1 MTPPDVGA
9 LFKPPLKD
17 GAGVKAGIRESV
29 KVLCGFYRDH
39 VRLMAVDLVCRV
51 ARSGLQ
57 LLIPV
62 VALKVFQV
70 YLPAGDLSATGR
82 AALVFAALAAMS
94 AAFEWGGT
102 VCGQRLGFRIEAE
115 MRERL
120 FDHVL
125 RLPFAYFDRT
135 KTGEILSRITGDLRQ
150 VGSTA
155 HLMPEALVEIA
166 LMLTGSFAVMFSLNA
181 ALAAWTLLPV
191 PFILV
196 FAAAFQKRIHATWR
210 GNRREA
216 AAFAAHVENAVQ
228 GIREVKS
235 FTCEDRERAAFRRV
249 NDRFRLSFEK
259 MSSLYAPLN
268 SGTQLML
275 EGYSLM
281 YIALGAWM
289 AAHGSA
295 TVGEVFAFYMYSRY
309 VTTPMMRV
317 VNFLDMFQQGIVGCR
332 RFLEVLKETPEGDC
346 LRDEDGNA
354 DEEGGAD
361 REGNADDGVCASAV
375 HETAVAGRIE
385 FSDVRF
391 RYPGTE
397 KDVLDIPS
405 LVIPAGSVCAFV
417 GPSGG
422 GKSTI
427 AALIPRFYDP
437 AEGRILIGGRDTAEI
452 PKRALR
458 AAIGMVAQR
467 PFLFD
472 GTIRENL
479 MLGLADAE
487 ADSAEPRNGQTSDRH
502 LGTARRPRRADLDAR
517 LVAAIENANLAEF
530 VRELPDGLDTEVGEH
545 GVRLSGGQAQR
556 IAIARVFLKNPPI
569 LILDEATSALDT
581 FAEAAVQ
588 DALARL
594 AANRTTIVIAH
605 RLTTIRHATKICY
618 LERGRIVES
627 GSHDEL
633 VARDGRYRALLAVA
647 AGQNCADHVDEV

>member
-1 MTPPDVGA
+1 MPPPNVGM
-9 LFKPPLKD
+9 LFTPPLKD
-17 GAGVKAGIRESV
+17 GKGVTVGVKEAART
-29 KVLCGFYRDH
+29 LLGFYRRH
-39 VRLMAVDLVCRV
+39 ARLMSVDILCRV
-51 ARSGLQ
+51 VRSGLQ
-57 LLIPV
+57 LVIPM

-70 YLPAGDLSATGR
+70 YLPAGDLAATGW
-82 AALVFAALAAMS
+82 AALAFAALAVAS
-94 AAFEWGGT
+94 SAFEWGGT
-102 VCGQRLGFRIEAE
+102 LCGQWLGFRIEAA
-115 MRERL
+115 MREKL
-120 FDHVL
+120 FDHIE

-155 HLMPEALVEIA
+155 HLMPEALVEIV
-166 LMLTGSFAVMFSLNA
+166 LMLTGSFAVMFCLNVRL
-181 ALAAWTLLPV
+181 ALWTLLPV
-191 PFILV
+191 PFILL
-196 FAAAFQKRIHATWR
+196 FAAAFQKHIHAVWR
-210 GNRREA
+210 GNRQEA

-235 FTCEDRERAAFRRV
+235 FTCEDRERRAFRHV
-249 NDRFRLSFEK
+249 NDRFRLSFER

-275 EGYSLM
+275 EGYSLL

-289 AAHGSA
+289 VAHGSA
-295 TVGEVFAFYMYSRY
+295 TFGQVFAFYMYSRY
-309 VTTPMMRV
+309 VTMPMMRV
-317 VNFLDMFQQGIVGCR
+317 VNFLDMFQQGIVGVR
-332 RFLEVLKETPEGDC
+332 RYLEVLKEEPE
-346 LRDEDGNA
+346 E
-354 DEEGGAD
+354 
-361 REGNADDGVCASAV
+361 CAEATGESGMSGKSGLS
-375 HETAVAGRIE
+375 GRIE
-385 FSDVRF
+385 FQNVRF

-405 LVIPAGSVCAFV
+405 LVIPSGSVCAFV

-437 AEGRILIGGRDTAEI
+437 TEGHILLDGHDTATL

-458 AAIGMVAQR
+458 SAIGMVAQR

-472 GTIRENL
+472 GSIRENL
-479 MLGLADAE
+479 LLGDAAADDVKLLAALKD
-487 ADSAEPRNGQTSDRH
+487 
-502 LGTARRPRRADLDAR
+502 
-517 LVAAIENANLAEF
+517 ANLDDF
-530 VRELPDGLDTEVGEH
+530 VKDLSQGLDTPVGER

-569 LILDEATSALDT
+569 LILDEATSSLDT

-594 AANRTTIVIAH
+594 SCGRTTIIIAH
-605 RLTTIRHATKICY
+605 RLTTIRHATMICY
-618 LERGRIVES
+618 LQDGRIVES

-633 VARDGRYRALLAVA
+633 VARNGRYRALLAIA
-647 AGQNCADHVDEV
+647 QGHRF